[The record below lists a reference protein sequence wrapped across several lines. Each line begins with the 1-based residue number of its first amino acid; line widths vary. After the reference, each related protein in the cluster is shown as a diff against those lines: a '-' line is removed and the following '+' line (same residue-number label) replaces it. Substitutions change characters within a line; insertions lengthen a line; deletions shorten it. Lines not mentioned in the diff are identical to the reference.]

1 MKIQIIDNFF
11 EDLLPIHNKV
21 KSLKFYKL
29 KEFNT
34 KFKTNHNWP
43 GVRTEIIPKVDLE
56 LSQIVMKVF
65 LTKFRNFLD
74 SGNSQIT
81 MYAHQRDKKD
91 SKKDW
96 IHNDSDVSK
105 YTCLIYLSKNN
116 LNSGTKFYNA
126 KKQVINDV
134 KFVQN
139 RALIFDSR
147 YLHSAYGHHNGRLNL
162 SLFIKHEDNK
172 NL

>member
-1 MKIQIIDNFF
+1 MKIQVVDNFF
-11 EDLLPIHNKV
+11 EDLLPIYNKT
-21 KSLKFYKL
+21 KNLKFYKL

-34 KFKTNHNWP
+34 KFKTNQKWP

-74 SGNSQIT
+74 SGDSKIT
-81 MYAHQRDKKD
+81 MYAHQRDKKY
-91 SKKDW
+91 SKEDF
-96 IHNDSDVSK
+96 IHTDSDLTK
-105 YTCLIYLSKNN
+105 YSCLIYLSKTN
-116 LNSGTKFYNA
+116 LNSGTKFYNE
-126 KKQVINDV
+126 KKQVINDF

-162 SLFIKHEDNK
+162 SLFIKY
-172 NL
+172 